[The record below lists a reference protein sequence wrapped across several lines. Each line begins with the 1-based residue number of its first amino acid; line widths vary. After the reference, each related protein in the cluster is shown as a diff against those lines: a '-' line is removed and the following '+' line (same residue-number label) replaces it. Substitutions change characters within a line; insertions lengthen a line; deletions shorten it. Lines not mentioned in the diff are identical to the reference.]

1 MIVVAK
7 YPHVGEISS
16 SPEHT
21 TWILENRPC
30 PFLHESRLYEDCKC
44 CSCCREVSKL
54 RRYWANDSSA
64 LREKGFSAA
73 DEKKIVALKDFIVKQ
88 AHASKA

>member
-7 YPHVGEISS
+7 YPFFGENSR
-16 SPEHT
+16 SPEYT
-21 TWILENRPC
+21 TWFLETRSC
-30 PFLHESRLYEDCKC
+30 PFIHEGNLHEDCKRHSRGRKV
-44 CSCCREVSKL
+44 SCLQVHR
-54 RRYWANDSSA
+54 ANDSSA

-73 DEKKIVALKDFIVKQ
+73 DEKKIIALKDFIVKQ

>member
-1 MIVVAK
+1 MTVVAK
-7 YPHVGEISS
+7 YPHFGEISS

-21 TWILENRPC
+21 TWILEDRPC
-30 PFLHESRLYEDCKC
+30 PFIRKSKLHEDCKC
-44 CSCCREVSKL
+44 CSCGREVSQPCKY
-54 RRYWANDSSA
+54 RANDSSA

-73 DEKKIVALKDFIVKQ
+73 DEKKIIALKDFIVKQ